1 MPAPSHY
8 FERLCGVPV
17 HYDRQP
23 VADYGSLGVP
33 RRFYATPATEA
44 ALDALFQEVF
54 ALAPPRFGA
63 PVAILSAGAYVDK
76 PGQHGAGKAFDLDGI
91 LWQHRRFLTSEQ
103 RQDKVLYLG
112 IQACCL
118 RHFGTVLGYNYN
130 VAHQDHLHIDLG
142 RPVAFR
148 ESKSVTYFYQE
159 VLNAFFDKNLT
170 IDGEYGSST
179 NDALRAAR
187 TSMGLGSISKVDNYR
202 AFLAGIA
209 AIVKDTLAVQPETA
223 LV

>member
-1 MPAPSHY
+1 MPAPSHF

-17 HYDRQP
+17 HYDRLP
-23 VADYGSLGVP
+23 VAEYGSLGVP

-44 ALDALFQEVF
+44 ALNDLFAEVF

-63 PVAILSAGAYVDK
+63 PIAILSAGAYVDK
-76 PGQHGAGKAFDLDGI
+76 PGLHGAGKAFDLDGI
-91 LWQHRRFLTSEQ
+91 LWQHRRFLTSQQ

-130 VAHQDHLHIDLG
+130 PAHEDHLHIDLG

-159 VLNAFFDKNLT
+159 VLNAFFDRNLT
-170 IDGEYGSST
+170 IDGEYGSGT
-179 NDALRAAR
+179 NNALRAAR
-187 TSMGLGSISKVDNYR
+187 QSMGLGSISKVDNYR
-202 AFLAGIA
+202 SFLAGIA